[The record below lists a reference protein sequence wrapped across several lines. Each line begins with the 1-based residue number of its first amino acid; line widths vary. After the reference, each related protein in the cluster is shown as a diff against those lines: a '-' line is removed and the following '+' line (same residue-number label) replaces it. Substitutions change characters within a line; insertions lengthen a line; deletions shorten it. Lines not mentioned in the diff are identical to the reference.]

1 MALMH
6 PQRYLLMR
14 SIYYF
19 LFCFKQVGTILILAF
34 ISNNVCKVV
43 TIKIF
48 CWVAPCKDILQRLLL
63 SSVRCRCNDYDEI
76 WVPCWYHAKSTD
88 LVELDQDQLRGWHG
102 DHRIVLMV
110 VLRRH
115 NEARSSMSL
124 LDNKAIDR
132 LVCIVL

>member
-1 MALMH
+1 MIAHSSGHNLD
-6 PQRYLLMR
+6 
-14 SIYYF
+14 
-19 LFCFKQVGTILILAF
+19 LILAF

-48 CWVAPCKDILQRLLL
+48 CWVAPCKDILLRLLL
-63 SSVRCRCNDYDEI
+63 SSVRCRCNDYGEI
-76 WVPCWYHAKSTD
+76 WVPYWYHAKSTD

-124 LDNKAIDR
+124 LDNKAIDC
-132 LVCIVL
+132 LV